1 MKNLLDF
8 YKESIQVDPEIV
20 EEDIQKALYLTSI
33 FQGVAG
39 LDYLYHVYST
49 TLPNLQN
56 YKTYRENRVPA
67 YFKSVSGNKLIKIGG
82 RDYMGVIDLW
92 FPSEHCLF
100 NVIHSPIMAGWV
112 ISDLLEKMDKVED
125 ILNFSDPKKTLS
137 ESIKNLL
144 KVIERTEFYGFWMAD
159 SRNSF
164 RKKPIKIRRFEVEK
178 IELDDKYYY
187 SNLYPEITMKDKD
200 TREEIIFNSYN
211 LDGWNFYLSK
221 ELLAER
227 LKDLES
233 FWMRGYDQK
242 VKSLDYEVEKKRKEL
257 ENLISKRKNFE
268 NGITEYQKKLHELLW
283 KSF

>member
-1 MKNLLDF
+1 
-8 YKESIQVDPEIV
+8 V
-20 EEDIQKALYLTSI
+20 T
-33 FQGVAG
+33 G
-39 LDYLYHVYST
+39 LDYLYYVYST
-49 TLPNLQN
+49 TLSNLQN
-56 YKTYRENRVPA
+56 YKIYRENSVPE
-67 YFKSVSGNKLIKIGG
+67 YFKSVSGNKLIKIEGG
-82 RDYMGVIDLW
+82 NYIGVIDIW
-92 FPSEHCLF
+92 YPSEHCLF
-100 NVIHSPIMAGWV
+100 NLVHSPIMAGWV

-137 ESIKNLL
+137 DSIKNLL
-144 KVIERTEFYGFWMAD
+144 KVIEGTEFYGFWMVD
-159 SRNSF
+159 SRNSS
-164 RKKPIKIRRFEVEK
+164 RKKPIKIRRLEVEK

-187 SNLYPEITMKDKD
+187 SNLYPDITMKDKD

-268 NGITEYQKKLHELLW
+268 NGITEYQKKLHEILW

>member
-1 MKNLLDF
+1 MK
-8 YKESIQVDPEIV
+8 K
-20 EEDIQKALYLTSI
+20 
-33 FQGVAG
+33 
-39 LDYLYHVYST
+39 
-49 TLPNLQN
+49 
-56 YKTYRENRVPA
+56 
-67 YFKSVSGNKLIKIGG
+67 
-82 RDYMGVIDLW
+82 
-92 FPSEHCLF
+92 
-100 NVIHSPIMAGWV
+100 
-112 ISDLLEKMDKVED
+112 
-125 ILNFSDPKKTLS
+125 
-137 ESIKNLL
+137 LL
-144 KVIERTEFYGFWMAD
+144 KVIEGTEFYGFWMAD

-200 TREEIIFNSYN
+200 TQEEIFFNSYN
-211 LDGWNFYLSK
+211 LEGWSFYLSK

-268 NGITEYQKKLHELLW
+268 NGITEYQNKLHEVLW

>member
-8 YKESIQVDPEIV
+8 YKESIQVDPEIT
-20 EEDIQKALYLTSI
+20 EEDVLSFVNLSSK
-33 FQGVAG
+33 FQGVTG

-49 TLPNLQN
+49 TVPNLQN
-56 YKTYRENRVPA
+56 YRIYRENSAPE
-67 YFKSVSGNKLIKIGG
+67 YFKSVSGNKVVKIEGG
-82 RDYMGVIDLW
+82 NYIGVIDIW
-92 FPSEHCLF
+92 YPSEHCLF
-100 NVIHSPIMAGWV
+100 NLVHSPIMAGWV

-125 ILNFSDPKKTLS
+125 ILNFSDSKKTLS
-137 ESIKNLL
+137 DSIKNLL
-144 KVIERTEFYGFWMAD
+144 KVIEGTEFYGFWMGD
-159 SRNSF
+159 SRNSS
-164 RKKPIKIRRFEVEK
+164 RKKPIKIRRLEVEK

-187 SNLYPEITMKDKD
+187 SNLYPDITMKDKD

-242 VKSLDYEVEKKRKEL
+242 VKSLDYGVEKKRKEL